1 MPDPKQN
8 SSRLGTS
15 FEGKKTKR
23 IPLNIARSE
32 AVRIL
37 NAVMIERRQLSD
49 IIQITDFQ
57 AMKPEDRARAQRLA
71 TYTLRHT
78 GRADRA
84 LRPYLAKLPAVE
96 ILNVLRLG
104 ISEIVG
110 LGAPAHAVVNDL
122 VSICSVSKKTRPF
135 KGLIN
140 AVLRKTVAEI
150 VGKWDKSPVQMM
162 PKWLRNPLREA
173 YGNGIVMALETAHM
187 RGAAVDLTVIDDP
200 KTWAKKLN
208 GIVLPNGTVRLH
220 EAGQISSLKGFRE
233 GKWWIQD
240 AAAAWPGILLGLS
253 PGETALDI
261 CAAPGG
267 KTMQMSASGAK
278 ITAVDVSP
286 QRMKRVTENLDR
298 TNLKAEKIIA
308 NILDWEDSR
317 LFDAVLLDAPCS
329 ATGTIRRHPDLPF
342 AKDGTGISEL
352 ISQQKDMFNAAA
364 QRVKPGGRLVFC
376 TCSLIPDEGE
386 VQAEEFLEEN
396 KNFVVDARL
405 PLGMDRKWRTKEGG
419 FRLRPD
425 FWSDFGGMDGFYLIR
440 LNRLASEFSG

>member
-1 MPDPKQN
+1 
-8 SSRLGTS
+8 
-15 FEGKKTKR
+15 
-23 IPLNIARSE
+23 
-32 AVRIL
+32 
-37 NAVMIERRQLSD
+37 
-49 IIQITDFQ
+49 
-57 AMKPEDRARAQRLA
+57 
-71 TYTLRHT
+71 
-78 GRADRA
+78 
-84 LRPYLAKLPAVE
+84 
-96 ILNVLRLG
+96 
-104 ISEIVG
+104 
-110 LGAPAHAVVNDL
+110 
-122 VSICSVSKKTRPF
+122 
-135 KGLIN
+135 
-140 AVLRKTVAEI
+140 
-150 VGKWDKSPVQMM
+150 
-162 PKWLRNPLREA
+162 
-173 YGNGIVMALETAHM
+173 
-187 RGAAVDLTVIDDP
+187 
-200 KTWAKKLN
+200 
-208 GIVLPNGTVRLH
+208 
-220 EAGQISSLKGFRE
+220 
-233 GKWWIQD
+233 
-240 AAAAWPGILLGLS
+240 
-253 PGETALDI
+253 
-261 CAAPGG
+261 
-267 KTMQMSASGAK
+267 
-278 ITAVDVSP
+278 
-286 QRMKRVTENLDR
+286 MKRVTENLDR